1 MVKLSEEELAAN
13 RENNQHVRSASFNK
27 AEGFKDRLK
36 GIFSSDS
43 KSENK

>member
-1 MVKLSEEELAAN
+1 MVKPTDEELAAN
-13 RENNQHVRSASFNK
+13 RENNKNLRSASFNR
-27 AEGFKDRLK
+27 AEGFKEKIK